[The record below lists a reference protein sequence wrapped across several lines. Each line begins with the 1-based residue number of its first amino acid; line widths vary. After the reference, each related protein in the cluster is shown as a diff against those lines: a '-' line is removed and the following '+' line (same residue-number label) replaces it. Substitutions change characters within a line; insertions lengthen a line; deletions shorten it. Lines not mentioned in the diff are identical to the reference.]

1 MTEKKKSE
9 KQKVLL
15 SGLVLGML
23 ISGQSFAEA
32 QDEARSQVDF
42 NNLQTV
48 DSLLADKTLRA
59 GSNYDG
65 RIYRYIPNKT
75 VGSTNEGWAISASR
89 LFEFNGI
96 YSADYSERHM
106 DYATALNSTNE
117 GTPDANYRNLG
128 SGGNSQVA
136 LGYFTSGKGPI
147 AEEDM
152 PWQDN
157 LNRVSLS
164 AVQGKKVLKKIDDY
178 RKFPSI
184 YKYRENGVTYAWD
197 RGSSYYTGGQ
207 VALTRD
213 EIKEHILKNGAVISR
228 IYRAD
233 QYFQYNYI
241 TSQSN
246 GYWTQEYHSGSGS
259 HSGYWYDVYVP
270 GYKNYAAV
278 PGGLSYYCTEKN
290 ATPNHE
296 VVIIRWDDDYTNAYT
311 GAPQRG
317 AYIAI
322 DSDYFY
328 KQWYANITENSRWWK
343 DDEYIYNNLQTT
355 NTNIYYISYED
366 YFVESN
372 VYGIGNTSYD
382 VNYSNIYQHDPLG
395 MSTAI
400 TGQYSGQTTYGA
412 NVFKRNTTVAQKL
425 KEVSVASTMALKYE
439 IYVNPKDGDLTE
451 DKLIKVAT
459 TDKLDAGYHSIKLN
473 DQNIMLTGDK
483 FAVVVKYIADPSTN
497 SDDWQSSIA
506 KMGVEAPFE
515 VYYEQSGDTVVRKTR
530 DINYFQNA
538 TSTPTQSYMSEDMR
552 EWKDLYE
559 NTETRNMNLCIKAF
573 VKDDPYYVQPV
584 EKVEINKTELTL
596 IKGDEETLQ
605 AKVYPDGVIDSKIY
619 WTSSNRNIATVDN
632 TGKVTAVA
640 GGEATIYARSSNA
653 NVYAECKL
661 KVDVPVENLVLN
673 QKEVTILANETHILA
688 PIVSPD
694 DATTKEV
701 QWSSSNT
708 NVCRVTDDGVLIGLK
723 QGRAIIT
730 ALIKDAY
737 GTHTATC
744 NIVIP
749 ESLLVDVTGVK
760 LNKTTMTLKKGD
772 RETLEATILPED
784 ATNKTV
790 VWTSSNKSVATVNAN
805 GRVTGLSAGK
815 TTITVTTVNGGETAS
830 CEVTVTEA
838 AAVPVT
844 GISLSKTK
852 LPLEIGQSEILSATI
867 TPSNSTNK
875 NVIWTSSNEDVAV
888 VNANG
893 KVSAIGAGSA
903 VITAKSEDGSH
914 TAECNVSVT
923 KPTVRVTGVKL
934 NKTGV
939 TLEKD
944 ATLSLI
950 ADVLPYDATNTEVTW
965 TSSNPEVATVDDK
978 GLVKA
983 ISDGTAMI
991 TVKTKDGNFEK
1002 TCLVSVTSNVAVT
1015 GITLDQTS
1023 LNMVTSRTIDLKAS
1037 IEPVNA
1043 TNKNIIWTSSDEEVA
1058 VVNSG
1063 KVVSLKAGSAT
1074 ITAKTED
1081 GSFEATCE
1089 ITVEEQNTDI
1099 TLSSERYLISTDK
1112 VIYGIGTSTMSEDF
1126 LKNIETNEG
1135 TTVQI
1140 LDREGNPVE
1149 NGTKIGTGMT
1159 LQLSKTIE
1167 VNAPEEGEGTTGGSE
1182 EGTEE
1187 TPTIVTE
1194 QYVILVNGDIDGDGE
1209 KNATDLSISINYVI
1223 GETELDPKYLSVIDL
1238 NNDGEVTLSDI
1249 VLLRQEIVNN

>member
-1 MTEKKKSE
+1 MTEKKKSV

-32 QDEARSQVDF
+32 QDEARSHD
-42 NNLQTV
+42 NLQTV
-48 DSLLADKTLRA
+48 ESLLADKTLRA

-157 LNRVSLS
+157 LNQVSLS
-164 AVQGKKVLKKIDDY
+164 AVQGKKILKKIDDY

-241 TSQSN
+241 SSQAN
-246 GYWTQEYHSGSGS
+246 GYYTRVYESGRW
-259 HSGYWYDVYVP
+259 HNRYVP
-270 GYKNYAAV
+270 GYKNFAAV

-296 VVIIRWDDDYTNAYT
+296 VVIIGWDDDYTNAYT
-311 GAPQRG
+311 GAPQKG

-328 KQWYANITENSRWWK
+328 KQWYANLTENWWK

-605 AKVYPDGVIDSKIY
+605 AKVYPDGVIDSKVY

-772 RETLEATILPED
+772 RETLEATILPDD

-852 LPLEIGQSEILSATI
+852 ASLEIGQSEILSATI

-875 NVIWTSSNEDVAV
+875 TVVWTSNNENVAI
-888 VNANG
+888 VNSSG
-893 KVSAIGAGSA
+893 KVSGIGVGTA
-903 VITAKSEDGSH
+903 VITATSADGGY
-914 TAECNVSVT
+914 TAECIVSVS
-923 KPTVRVTGVKL
+923 KPTVRVTGIKL
-934 NKTGV
+934 NKVGATID
-939 TLEKD
+939 KD
-944 ATLSLI
+944 TTLSLV
-950 ADVLPYDATNTEVTW
+950 AEVLPYDATNTGVTW
-965 TSSNPEVATVDDK
+965 TSDNTAVATVDDK
-978 GLVKA
+978 GVVTA
-983 ISDGTAMI
+983 VSDGVAMI
-991 TVKTKDGNFEK
+991 SVKTKDGNFEK
-1002 TCLVSVTSNVAVT
+1002 TCLVTVKSDVAVT
-1015 GITLDQTS
+1015 GITLNKTS
-1023 LNMVTSRTIDLKAS
+1023 GSLYKNRAIELEATITP
-1037 IEPVNA
+1037 ENA
-1043 TNKNIIWTSSDEEVA
+1043 TNKNVIWASSDEDVA
-1058 VVNSG
+1058 VVMDGTVYANEVG
-1063 KVVSLKAGSAT
+1063 TAT

-1081 GSFEATCE
+1081 GAFVASFNL
-1089 ITVEEQNTDI
+1089 TVIEQSGDIIFETD
-1099 TLSSERYLISTDK
+1099 RYLVNTDK
-1112 VIYGIGTSTMSEDF
+1112 VISAVPNSTSVEDF
-1126 LKNIETNEG
+1126 LANIVTNEG
-1135 TTVQI
+1135 TSAQI
-1140 LDREGNPVE
+1140 LDKEGNPVSSD
-1149 NGTKIGTGMT
+1149 KKVGTGMT
-1159 LQLSKTIE
+1159 LKLSKTLE
-1167 VNAPEEGEGTTGGSE
+1167 TGTV
-1182 EGTEE
+1182 TEE
-1187 TPTIVTE
+1187 
-1194 QYVILVNGDIDGDGE
+1194 YKILVKYDIDGDGE
-1209 KNATDLSISINYVI
+1209 KTSKDVEVVSNYLMNKVEI
-1223 GETELDPKYLSVIDL
+1223 DSSYVSVIDL
-1238 NNDGEVTLSDI
+1238 NRDGKITVSDW
-1249 VLLRQEIVNN
+1249 VLLKKEIE